1 MIGSEG
7 CCGGFRL
14 IQLDGTRLRLGVG
27 IFQRDTSGAFTPD
40 SRSYLL
46 ERENGEVDRLTTE
59 SLGRTSTVVAPPS
72 SGVEAVIGESA
83 DGSILATDGPGN
95 AIGLWDLNARQLL
108 TTVPF
113 QDFAGDPDD
122 AVNDFDF
129 QPAAWERD
137 ACTIANR
144 NLTHDQ
150 SGRRPTRRP
159 VPQDLPVAALT
170 GWTRRVR
177 RPRRSS
183 SPRPLDSTST
193 SHSTT
198 SGPATPHCTYR
209 DLPSQHRQ
217 DRQILRTRDRHR
229 TRRRRHCLPRVI
241 ALAKNHPRPASRV
254 THRRR
259 RSAALTR
266 SSSRCGSSG
275 VTSQRRVGARTNLRH
290 KGGSHSGEAGRGRG
304 LRQSAGRVFS
314 P

>member
-1 MIGSEG
+1 MSSPGRYVGVTGAGDVIDARTDRTLTHLVDFVPYNDADPNAATTVGVSTDGEFIGALTGTSLTVVDLERDTTRTEHFASTCAARLGALALTKSLAVFSCLEPNANFAYSLQPVDLSASPWKVLPTIKVNPEPDSLTFSPDGRALAVIGSEG

-144 NLTHDQ
+144 NLTRSEWTQ
-150 SGRRPTRRP
+150 YLPG
-159 VPQDLPVAALT
+159 VPYHKTCPSLP
-170 GWTRRVR
+170 
-177 RPRRSS
+177 
-183 SPRPLDSTST
+183 
-193 SHSTT
+193 
-198 SGPATPHCTYR
+198 
-209 DLPSQHRQ
+209 
-217 DRQILRTRDRHR
+217 
-229 TRRRRHCLPRVI
+229 
-241 ALAKNHPRPASRV
+241 
-254 THRRR
+254 
-259 RSAALTR
+259 
-266 SSSRCGSSG
+266 
-275 VTSQRRVGARTNLRH
+275 
-290 KGGSHSGEAGRGRG
+290 
-304 LRQSAGRVFS
+304 
-314 P
+314 